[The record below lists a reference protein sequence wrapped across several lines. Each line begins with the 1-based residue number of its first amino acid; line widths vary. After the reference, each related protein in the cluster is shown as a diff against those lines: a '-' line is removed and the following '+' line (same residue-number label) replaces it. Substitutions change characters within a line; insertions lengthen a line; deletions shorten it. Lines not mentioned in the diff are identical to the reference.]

1 MSDPARA
8 ATAPARPDG
17 TDGRES
23 SRLDA
28 FLALCLARFRESY
41 REPEVLFWGFAFPIM
56 LSVGLSIAFRN
67 RPAETLTLA
76 VVSGPAS
83 ARAAEVLGQA
93 PLLKATV
100 MEEAAAMRA
109 LALGSVAL
117 VVSPRPDGNVEYRL
131 DPSRSESAIARARAD
146 DALQRAAGR
155 RDVVSSAVTEVRE
168 PGGRYID
175 FLIPGIVG
183 MNIMSGGMWGVG
195 FNLVDMR
202 IKRLLKRLVAAPMH
216 RPDFL
221 AASLTMRLV
230 SMFVEVSFMLAFGH
244 LAFGVPV
251 HGGLGAVFAVGA
263 LGALCFGGLGL
274 LVGSRARRMETVTG
288 LMNVVMMPMFVLSGI
303 FFSADRFPRV
313 LQPLIRVLPLTALND
328 ALRAVVLEGSRLST
342 LSAPLAVLALW
353 TVVSFALGLKLFRW
367 S

>member
-1 MSDPARA
+1 MSETSRVRGPA
-8 ATAPARPDG
+8 DS
-17 TDGRES
+17 TDGREYT
-23 SRLDA
+23 RLDA
-28 FLALCLARFRESY
+28 FRALCLARFRESY
-41 REPEVLFWGFAFPIM
+41 REPEVLFWGFVFPIM

-67 RPAETLTLA
+67 RPAETLPLA
-76 VVSGPAS
+76 VVAGP
-83 ARAAEVLGQA
+83 RAEPTAAVLRAA
-93 PLLKATV
+93 PLLRAEV
-100 MEEAAAMRA
+100 MEEEVAVRA
-109 LALGSVAL
+109 LALGKVAL
-117 VVSPRPDGNVEYRL
+117 VVAPRADGTLEYRL

-155 RDVVSSAVTEVRE
+155 RDPLANTVAEVRE

-183 MNIMSGGMWGVG
+183 MNLMSGGMWGVG

-202 IKRLLKRLVAAPMH
+202 IKRLLKRLVAAPMR

-221 AASLTMRLV
+221 AAHLTMRLV
-230 SMFVEVSFMLAFGH
+230 SMVIEVSFMLGFGH

-251 HGGLGAVFAVGA
+251 RGGLASVFAVGA

-303 FFSADRFPRV
+303 FFSADRFPQV
-313 LQPLIRVLPLTALND
+313 LQPLIRLLPLTALND
-328 ALRAVVLEGSRLST
+328 AMRAVVLEGMH
-342 LSAPLAVLALW
+342 LSALSSPLAVLLLW
-353 TVVSFALGLKLFRW
+353 TLVSFGVGLKLFRW